1 MPCRTRRFLAAAAC
15 LLALTAC
22 EGAKRELGLVRRAPD
37 EFAVVKRAPLA
48 MPPDYSLRPP
58 RPGAPRPQE
67 MTEGGQGRA
76 AVFGAAGGEEAYQ
89 PSGEAG
95 SGESALLQAA
105 GAAGA
110 RPQIRDVV
118 DREAAEAPARDKPV
132 AEKLLGIRLG
142 RKDEPAASVVNAPEE
157 AERLKKNVEEGKSV
171 TEGTTPAIEQ

>member
-1 MPCRTRRFLAAAAC
+1 MPCRTRRLLAAAAC

-22 EGAKRELGLVRRAPD
+22 EGAKRELGLVKRAPD

-67 MTEGGQGRA
+67 MVNGDQGRA
-76 AVFGAAGGEEAYQ
+76 AVFGTSGEEAYQ
-89 PSGEAG
+89 SSGESG
-95 SGESALLQAA
+95 GESALLQAA

-110 RPQIRDVV
+110 GPQIRDIV
-118 DREAAEAPARDKPV
+118 DREAADAPARDKPV
-132 AEKLLGIRLG
+132 AEKLLGIGLG

-157 AERLKKNVEEGKSV
+157 AERLKKNAEEGKSA